1 MAKKIDIEILLER
14 IEALESRL
22 DKLDPVSKRKLPNK
36 KDQISDIKNN
46 LDEWSQKFPSVDIEF
61 ELLKM
66 LDWLQAN
73 QKRKKDYK
81 AFFRNWLRKASNS
94 IEKEV
99 QDVYRYIYGCST
111 NKDCKHQESEY
122 KDMVIFCNKCNTQ
135 KKIIGLFLEIGFES
149 LQTQLKKMS
158 KMFIDIFMG
167 VKIIKTVNIK
177 SLNTKIWLFSANNAI
192 RKKRLLNR

>member
-1 MAKKIDIEILLER
+1 MAKKINIDTLLKR
-14 IEALESRL
+14 IEALETRL
-22 DKLDPVSKRKLPNK
+22 DKLDPISKRKLPNK

-46 LDEWSQKFPSVDIEF
+46 LDEWAQKFPSVDIEF

-99 QDVYRYIYGCST
+99 QDVY
-111 NKDCKHQESEY
+111 
-122 KDMVIFCNKCNTQ
+122 
-135 KKIIGLFLEIGFES
+135 LS
-149 LQTQLKKMS
+149 L
-158 KMFIDIFMG
+158 IHI
-167 VKIIKTVNIK
+167 
-177 SLNTKIWLFSANNAI
+177 
-192 RKKRLLNR
+192 

>member
-1 MAKKIDIEILLER
+1 MAKKIDIDTLLKR

-22 DKLDPVSKRKLPNK
+22 DKLDPISKRKLPNK

-46 LDEWSQKFPSVDIEF
+46 LDEWAQKFPSVDIEF

-99 QDVYRYIYGCST
+99 QDVYRYIYGC
-111 NKDCKHQESEY
+111 NNDNNCKHQESEY
-122 KDMVIFCNKCNTQ
+122 KDMFIFSSKCKSQ
-135 KKIIGLFLEIGFES
+135 KKII
-149 LQTQLKKMS
+149 
-158 KMFIDIFMG
+158 
-167 VKIIKTVNIK
+167 K
-177 SLNTKIWLFSANNAI
+177 SVLA
-192 RKKRLLNR
+192 

>member
-1 MAKKIDIEILLER
+1 MFTVLVSATAINIAINILNFFLNRVRCFSE
-14 IEALESRL
+14 
-22 DKLDPVSKRKLPNK
+22 PVSKK
-36 KDQISDIKNN
+36 N
-46 LDEWSQKFPSVDIEF
+46 LDEWAQKFPSVDIEF

-111 NKDCKHQESEY
+111 DQSCKHQESEY
-122 KDMVIFCNKCNTQ
+122 KDMVIFCNKCNSQ
-135 KKIIGLFLEIGFES
+135 KKII
-149 LQTQLKKMS
+149 
-158 KMFIDIFMG
+158 
-167 VKIIKTVNIK
+167 K
-177 SLNTKIWLFSANNAI
+177 SVRA
-192 RKKRLLNR
+192 

>member
-1 MAKKIDIEILLER
+1 MTKKIDIDTLLER
-14 IEALESRL
+14 IEALELRL

-36 KDQISDIKNN
+36 KDQINDIKSN
-46 LDEWSQKFPSVDIEF
+46 LDEWAQKFPSVDIEF

-99 QDVYRYIYGCST
+99 QDVYHYIYGC
-111 NKDCKHQESEY
+111 NNDKDCKNQESEY
-122 KDMVIFCNKCNTQ
+122 KDMVIFCNKCNSE
-135 KKIIGLFLEIGFES
+135 KE
-149 LQTQLKKMS
+149 
-158 KMFIDIFMG
+158 
-167 VKIIKTVNIK
+167 IIKSVR
-177 SLNTKIWLFSANNAI
+177 A
-192 RKKRLLNR
+192 

>member
-1 MAKKIDIEILLER
+1 MAKKIDIDTLLKR
-14 IEALESRL
+14 IEVLESRL
-22 DKLDPVSKRKLPNK
+22 DKLDPISKRKLPNK

-46 LDEWSQKFPSVDIEF
+46 LDEWAQKFPSVDIEF

-99 QDVYRYIYGCST
+99 QDVYRYIYGCK
-111 NKDCKHQESEY
+111 KDKNCKHQESEY
-122 KDMVIFCNKCNTQ
+122 KDMVIFCNKCNSQ
-135 KKIIGLFLEIGFES
+135 KKII
-149 LQTQLKKMS
+149 
-158 KMFIDIFMG
+158 
-167 VKIIKTVNIK
+167 K
-177 SLNTKIWLFSANNAI
+177 SVRA
-192 RKKRLLNR
+192 

>member
-1 MAKKIDIEILLER
+1 MVKKADINTLLKRIEILEK
-14 IEALESRL
+14 RL
-22 DKLDPVSKRKLPNK
+22 DKLDPVAKRNLPSK
-36 KDQISDIKNN
+36 KDQIDDIKKNI
-46 LDEWSQKFPSVDIEF
+46 DEWSQKFPSVDIEF

-111 NKDCKHQESEY
+111 DKDCKHQESEY
-122 KDMVIFCNKCNTQ
+122 KDMVIFCNKCNSQ
-135 KKIIGLFLEIGFES
+135 KKII
-149 LQTQLKKMS
+149 
-158 KMFIDIFMG
+158 
-167 VKIIKTVNIK
+167 K
-177 SLNTKIWLFSANNAI
+177 SVRA
-192 RKKRLLNR
+192 